1 MMVDIFQISKEIEN
15 IQWAI
20 NFYTIEY
27 KKKKSTRN
35 KYFHK
40 KRIETLQD
48 KIDTLRKQLP

>member
-1 MMVDIFQISKEIEN
+1 MVDIFQISKEIEN

-35 KYFHK
+35 EYFHK
-40 KRIETLQD
+40 KRIESLQD
-48 KIDTLRKQLP
+48 KIDALKKTTP